1 MLWIGFFI
9 FVTVLLALDLGV
21 FNRKDHVFSFKES
34 VSWSIVWITI
44 SCIFGGWVWYHFG
57 PELGSQW
64 FTAYVLE
71 KSLSIDNLFVI
82 SLIFSFFATPAQ
94 YQHRALFWGIIGAI
108 VFRGIFILGGVAIV
122 TQFAWI
128 LYLFG
133 AFLVYS
139 GIKIIITDEEEAE
152 IEENKAV
159 KWFKKHFNVYPNYDG
174 HNFFTK
180 IYKSKTGDKLLKDL
194 LIPELNL
201 KGFVTPTLLFIVL
214 LMIETTDIIFAV
226 DSIPA
231 ALGVSKNAFVL
242 YSSNIMAVLGL
253 RALYFVLLSI
263 MDKFWL
269 LKYGIGLVLTFIG
282 VKMLGEHWIHISSNL
297 SLFITLGLLTGSILL
312 SLVIKQKEN

>member
-1 MLWIGFFI
+1 MLIWIGFFV
-9 FVTVLLALDLGV
+9 FVAVLLALDLGV
-21 FNRKDHVFSFKES
+21 FNRKDHVFSFKEALG
-34 VSWSIVWITI
+34 WSAVWITI

-71 KSLSIDNLFVI
+71 KSLSVDNLFVI
-82 SLIFSFFATPAQ
+82 SLIFTFFATPAK

-122 TQFAWI
+122 THFKWI

-139 GIKIIITDEEEAE
+139 GGKIIFTNEEEAE
-152 IEENKAV
+152 IEENGVV

-180 IYKSKTGDKLLKDL
+180 VKAGYKGLGPTGYVKKNAKH
-194 LIPELNL
+194 I
-201 KGFVTPTLLFIVL
+201 PTLLFIVL
-214 LMIETTDIIFAV
+214 LMVETTDILFAV

-231 ALGVSKNAFVL
+231 ALGVSKNAFIL

-269 LKYGIGLVLTFIG
+269 LKYGIGIVLAFIG

-297 SLFITLGLLTGSILL
+297 SLFVTLGLLVGSIIF
-312 SLVIKQKEN
+312 SYIIPNNKKS

>member
-1 MLWIGFFI
+1 MLLWIGFFV
-9 FVTVLLALDLGV
+9 FVAALLALDLGV

-34 VSWSIVWITI
+34 VSWSIIWVTI

-71 KSLSIDNLFVI
+71 KSLSVDNLFVI
-82 SLIFSFFATPAQ
+82 SMIFGFFSTPAK

-122 TQFAWI
+122 AQFSWL
-128 LYLFG
+128 LYIFG
-133 AFLVYS
+133 AFLIYS
-139 GIKIIITDEEEAE
+139 GIKIIITNEEEAA
-152 IEENKAV
+152 IEENGVV
-159 KWFKKHFNVYPNYDG
+159 KWFKKHFNVYPGYDG
-174 HNFFTK
+174 HNFFSNK
-180 IYKSKTGDKLLKDL
+180 LSGDHVSGQIIYRVKSKH
-194 LIPELNL
+194 I
-201 KGFVTPTLLFIVL
+201 PTLLFIVL

-231 ALGVSKNAFVL
+231 ALGVSKNAFIL

-297 SLFITLGLLTGSILL
+297 SLFVTLGLLTGSIIL
-312 SLVIKQKEN
+312 SYIIPNKKS